1 MEEKVSLRDLIEK
14 EIEPLVKDNFME
26 LVDIDVSTGQRKL
39 YIRIKMDKITGG
51 INLDECARMSRL
63 IDDLLVEKN
72 TVHSDYNLEISSP
85 GLDRP
90 LKKPADY
97 KKFEGKL
104 AKLTVFEA
112 IENENCQI
120 GHIKESDEESV
131 VLATKKGERKIP
143 FSNIKKANLEI
154 DF

>member
-1 MEEKVSLRDLIEK
+1 MEEKLSLRELIEK
-14 EIEPLVKDNFME
+14 EIEPLIKDNFME

-39 YIRIKMDKITGG
+39 YIRIRLDKITGG
-51 INLDECARMSRL
+51 INLDECAMMSRL
-63 IDDLLVEKN
+63 IDDLLFEKN

-85 GLDRP
+85 GMDRP
-90 LKKPADY
+90 LKSPADY
-97 KKFEGKL
+97 KRFEGKL
-104 AKLTVFEA
+104 AKLALYEP

-120 GHIKESDEESV
+120 GHIKESTEESV
-131 VLATKKGERKIP
+131 TLATKKGERNIP